1 MKPLEKQE
9 NDMDTCT
16 AADSSTPR
24 FELRFQPLSNFGRG
38 FAFPCDAAGQVPL
51 NDLTDRLRDNYLY
64 ARAVVGH
71 ELSWPVVNRLDS

>member
-1 MKPLEKQE
+1 MKAFEKQE

-16 AADSSTPR
+16 AADSALPR

-38 FAFPCDAAGQVPL
+38 FAFPCDATGQVPL
-51 NDLTDRLRDNYLY
+51 NDLGDRLRDNYLY